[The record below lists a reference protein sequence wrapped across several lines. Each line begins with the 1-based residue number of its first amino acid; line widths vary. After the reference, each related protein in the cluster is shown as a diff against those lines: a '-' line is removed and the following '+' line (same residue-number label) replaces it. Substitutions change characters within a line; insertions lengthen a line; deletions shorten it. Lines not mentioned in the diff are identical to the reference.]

1 MFLVANSISLEF
13 RKRKYLSI
21 CSKWVATKAPGFVSL
36 FLTSILCWYWQSYAF
51 SCHSKSW
58 WLCRCDVKPLE
69 VVDPQPVFTIVSGMC
84 VSCRVKGHSEY
95 LLCFFFLSGTGTAHL
110 HSTNILPVALRVRNM
125 LLVCFQLE
133 THSHLLEIL
142 IASLK
147 ARDTQPFTALLC
159 RGSTYSWVTAK
170 PKSFTELTAFSEKP
184 KYCKISSSSAY
195 LL

>member
-1 MFLVANSISLEF
+1 MHCNKSTWLCFTVSYIYSLLVLTELCLLLSQWVLVALLMWRETTGGCGPPDSVYHCF
-13 RKRKYLSI
+13 RDVCELQSKRS
-21 CSKWVATKAPGFVSL
+21 F
-36 FLTSILCWYWQSYAF
+36 
-51 SCHSKSW
+51 
-58 WLCRCDVKPLE
+58 
-69 VVDPQPVFTIVSGMC
+69 
-84 VSCRVKGHSEY
+84 RV
-95 LLCFFFLSGTGTAHL
+95 LALVFFFLSGTGTAHL
-110 HSTNILPVALRVRNM
+110 HSTNILPIALRVRNM

-159 RGSTYSWVTAK
+159 CGSTYSWVTAK
-170 PKSFTELTAFSEKP
+170 PESFTELTAFSEKP